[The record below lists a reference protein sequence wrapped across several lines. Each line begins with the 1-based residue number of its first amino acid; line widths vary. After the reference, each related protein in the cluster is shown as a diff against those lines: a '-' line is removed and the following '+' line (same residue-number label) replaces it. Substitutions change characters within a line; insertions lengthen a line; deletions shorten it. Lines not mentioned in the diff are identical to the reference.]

1 MVELPKELPDDT
13 EQLKELI
20 RLLAAERTDYFEK
33 VQIIE
38 QRYRELVKAKYG
50 KRNETF
56 DADQLLLFAQQSAEK
71 REATSTSDTAKTS
84 VAVTESS
91 YKSGHGRRKPDENMV
106 VKTVVHELP
115 VAKRAC
121 PRCKCERE
129 QFGQTVTRML
139 DYVPG
144 FAFCWEH
151 IRLKYICRTCPGN
164 AVTAEMP
171 VQAIDRGMPAPGMLA
186 YLATS
191 KYADHLPLHRLEG
204 ILSRQGLS
212 LNRSTMCNWVAHT
225 ARMLQPVYD
234 YMIAEIRKGR
244 VIWTDDTPIKVL
256 DRTLKRKTKTG
267 RIWVYRGDLK
277 HPYIAFHYT
286 PSRKR
291 DGPREFLETYQ
302 GYMQADAF
310 AGYDCIFVG
319 GGVVE
324 VACMAH
330 ARRKFLNA
338 FESNQTSAGE
348 ILKLIQDLYAI
359 EKTIKDK
366 NADEKF
372 IERQA
377 AIPILESM
385 QNWMQTQK
393 LIVLPKSPLGL
404 AINYTMKNWEA
415 LQVYV
420 TDGDLTI
427 DNNLAENALRPIA
440 VGRKNWM
447 FAGSD
452 NGGNT
457 AAVLASIVATCKRLK
472 LDPFKYFSAVIS
484 RLAENPDSDP
494 SLLVP
499 GELDFSA

>member
-1 MVELPKELPDDT
+1 MVELPKELPDDM

-33 VQIIE
+33 IQIIE
-38 QRYRELVKAKYG
+38 QRYRELVRAKYG
-50 KRNETF
+50 RKNEAF
-56 DADQLLLFAQQSAEK
+56 DSEQLRLFAQHIAEK
-71 REATSTSDTAKTS
+71 SEANPRSSDPDATQNSA
-84 VAVTESS
+84 AVT
-91 YKSGHGRRKPDENMV
+91 KKQGHGRRKPDEKMV
-106 VKTVVHELP
+106 TKTVIHEVPLSE
-115 VAKRAC
+115 RAC
-121 PRCKCERE
+121 PHCNCERE

-151 IRLKYICRTCPGN
+151 IRLKYICRTCPGSSI
-164 AVTAEMP
+164 TAGTP
-171 VQAIDRGMPAPGMLA
+171 AQAIDRGMPAPGMLA

-204 ILSRQGLS
+204 ILSRQGLL
-212 LNRSTMCNWVAHT
+212 LNRSTMCDWMAHT
-225 ARMLQPVYD
+225 ARMLRSIYD
-234 YMIAEIRKGR
+234 YMIGEIRNGK

-267 RIWVYRGDLK
+267 RIWVYRGDSRC
-277 HPYIAFHYT
+277 PYIVFHYT

-291 DGPREFLETYQ
+291 DGPREFLLSYK
-302 GYMQADAF
+302 GFMQADAF

-330 ARRKFLNA
+330 ARRKFLTA
-338 FESNQTSAGE
+338 FESNQTIAGE
-348 ILKLIQDLYAI
+348 MLQLIQDLYSI
-359 EKTIKDK
+359 EREIKDK
-366 NADEKF
+366 NVEEKF
-372 IERQA
+372 TARQA
-377 AIPILESM
+377 AKPILASM
-385 QNWMQTQK
+385 EQWMATQK
-393 LIVLPKSPLGL
+393 LIALPKSPLGQ
-404 AINYTMKNWEA
+404 AINYTMKNWDA
-415 LQVYV
+415 LQVYT

-440 VGRKNWM
+440 LGRKNWM

-452 NGGNT
+452 NGGDT
-457 AAVLASIVATCKRLK
+457 AAILASIVATCKRHK
-472 LDPFKYFSAVIS
+472 QDPFKYFSTAIS
-484 RLAENPDSDP
+484 RLAENPNLDP

-499 GELDFSA
+499 GVLDISN